1 MSQLPA
7 LAPGGAGGL
16 GANSNSRTSPEI
28 PEVPILTVEEEMQYQ
43 RALWL
48 NRLLKE
54 QLAQLT
60 HNLSIEEIDMA
71 KEQLQAQLGI
81 SAQSQGGFANP
92 GGGGGGGWIVG
103 GESTKVRSMPFGS
116 KMISPRGG
124 STGPGAARTMS
135 QISPRRVQQASSSAV
150 NRKKREAQI
159 DRENLGFLRR
169 LQNVKSSFHQLPP
182 PTAIPKL
189 SANSRLLQP
198 SRRDALGILG

>member
-1 MSQLPA
+1 MSLPPLVGA
-7 LAPGGAGGL
+7 HGGGMIG
-16 GANSNSRTSPEI
+16 SSRVSPEI

-81 SAQSQGGFANP
+81 TAQSAGAL
-92 GGGGGGGWIVG
+92 GGGGWTS
-103 GESTKVRSMPFGS
+103 EQQQVRGMPFGS
-116 KMISPRGG
+116 KMISPRGAPGG
-124 STGPGAARTMS
+124 SQSVFT
-135 QISPRRVQQASSSAV
+135 PRRVQQTSSSAV
-150 NRKKREAQI
+150 NRKKQEQQI

-169 LQNVKSSFHQLPP
+169 LQNVKSSFHKLPP
-182 PTAIPKL
+182 PTAIPKI
-189 SANSRLLQP
+189 ANDSRLLQP
-198 SRRDALGILG
+198 SRRDALGMLN